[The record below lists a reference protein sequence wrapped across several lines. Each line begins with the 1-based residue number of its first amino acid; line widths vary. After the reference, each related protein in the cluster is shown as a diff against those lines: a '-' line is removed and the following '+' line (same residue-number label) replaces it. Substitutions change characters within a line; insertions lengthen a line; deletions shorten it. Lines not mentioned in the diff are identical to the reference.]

1 MIGYEN
7 LLSHMPPFAHAS
19 ISSCALALIF
29 LLRAATAAPGDERWG
44 REFYSPDFN
53 SGNPAVINAITFTT
67 SGHFVCGGTFA
78 GVAGVTGTQNLAQ
91 WDGTNWL
98 SLGGGLPGGTVY
110 ATLAV
115 GADLYLG
122 GNFTSIQGQNIT
134 NLARWDGTNW
144 HAVGGGVTGGSVR
157 ALAWHAGALCV
168 GGLFTNA
175 GGNFA
180 GYVATWNGAS
190 WNTLG
195 GGVQAASPSGN
206 AVPVLTLLSDQGS
219 LYAGGVFFS
228 AGGVAANN
236 IARWNGA
243 AWEALGT
250 GANNGVNGVVAALGG
265 TTNGLL
271 YIGGNF
277 VQAGTN
283 TVNHIAAWNGT
294 TWSSLAGGVSDNFSI
309 VPGVSGLLVS
319 GVDLLACGNFI
330 LAGTNLVTGLARWD
344 GAQWF
349 PVVLPGRHP
358 ISRITAQGSRTVVAG
373 RLQSLMVPSGRTGLI
388 QYDGAEWSILGGGLV
403 GSLQTIDYAGSRWQA
418 SGRFGISDGSGTR
431 PMVAQWSG
439 KGWTNLGNGLPV
451 QQFSSQYIREFLTR
465 DGLSYAAGDY
475 GGGVTVLSNNTWSD
489 LGGSLPG
496 TGQALAF
503 HRGELFAGHSAGIS
517 RWTGGGW
524 TNVGEGLNG
533 GVSALLVL
541 GDELYAGGTFTNSRA
556 TPVSNVAR
564 WDGTN
569 WAALGLGVN
578 GPVRVLG
585 ARQNELYVAGQFT
598 EAGGVGASS
607 VARWSNGIWSPLGAG
622 LTGGA
627 SSVAGL
633 AVLSDGRVFAAGN
646 FTQSGVTGVNRVASW
661 DGTNWGPLGSG
672 LNAPAT
678 SLATDGT
685 DLFFAGAFTT
695 AGGGPSL
702 GVARWRLSQ
711 NLRLGS
717 VALTNETQVALSVRG
732 EPGTKFAVETSGNL
746 TQWLALSTNSLEA
759 NPAHLLLPTNG
770 PQQFYRLR
778 RVP

>member
-1 MIGYEN
+1 MV
-7 LLSHMPPFAHAS
+7 
-19 ISSCALALIF
+19 
-29 LLRAATAAPGDERWG
+29 LLRAAAAAPGDERWG

-53 SGNPAVINAITFTT
+53 AINFASPAVINAIAFTT
-67 SGHFVCGGTFA
+67 NGQLVCGGTFFGAA
-78 GVAGVTGTQNLAQ
+78 GVLGTQNLAQ

-98 SLGGGLPGGTVY
+98 SLGGGLPGGTVR
-110 ATLAV
+110 TVLAV

-122 GNFTSIQGQNIT
+122 GSFDSIQGQNIT

-180 GYVATWNGAS
+180 GYIATWNGTS
-190 WNTLG
+190 WNTLS

-206 AVPVLTLLSDQGS
+206 AVPVLSLFSDQGS
-219 LYAGGVFFS
+219 LYVGGVFFS
-228 AGGVAANN
+228 AGGVTANN
-236 IARWNGA
+236 VARWNGA
-243 AWEALGT
+243 AWESLGT
-250 GANNGVNGVVAALGG
+250 GANNGVSGAVGAFAR

-271 YIGGNF
+271 YVGGNF

-283 TVNHIAAWNGT
+283 TVNHITAWNGT
-294 TWSSLAGGVSDNFSI
+294 TWSSLAGGVSEIFF
-309 VPGVSGLLVS
+309 PPTVSGLLAS
-319 GVDLLACGNFI
+319 GADVLACGRFY
-330 LAGTNLVTGLARWD
+330 LAGTNFVRGLARWN

-349 PVVLPGRHP
+349 PVVLPGSHP
-358 ISRITAQGSRTVVAG
+358 IHRIAAHGSRIVVAG
-373 RLQSLMVPSGRTGLI
+373 ELQNLMVPSGRTGLI
-388 QYDGAEWSILGGGLV
+388 QYDGMEWSILGGGLV
-403 GSLQTIDYAGSRWQA
+403 GSLQTIDSAGGRWQA
-418 SGRFGISDGSGTR
+418 SGHFGISDGSGQR

-451 QQFSSQYIREFLTR
+451 QQFSSQFIREFLTR

-475 GGGVTVLSNNTWSD
+475 GGGVTVLSNNNWTD

-496 TGQALAF
+496 TGQALVF
-503 HRGELFAGHSAGIS
+503 HRGELFAGHSAGIA

-533 GVSALLVL
+533 GVNALLVL
-541 GDELYAGGTFTNSRA
+541 GDELYAGGTFTSSGA
-556 TPVSNVAR
+556 TQASNVAR

-569 WAALGLGVN
+569 WSALGLGVN
-578 GPVRVLG
+578 GPVRALG
-585 ARQNELYVAGQFT
+585 AWRDELFVAGQFT
-598 EAGGVGASS
+598 EAGGASASS
-607 VARWSNGIWSPLGAG
+607 VARWSNGNWSPLGAG

-633 AVLSDGRVFAAGN
+633 VVLSDGKIFAAGN
-646 FTQSGVTGVNRVASW
+646 FTQSGLTAVNRVAAW

-672 LNAPAT
+672 LDAPAT

-685 DLFFAGAFTT
+685 DLFVAGAFWT
-695 AGGGPSL
+695 AGSVPSR
-702 GVARWRLSQ
+702 GVARWRLPQ
-711 NLRLGS
+711 NLRLDS
-717 VALTNETQVALSVRG
+717 VTLTNASQMALTVRG
-732 EPGTKFAVETSGNL
+732 EPGTSFAIESSGNL
-746 TQWLALSTNSLEA
+746 SQWSALSTNSLDA
-759 NPAHLLLPTNG
+759 NPAHLLAPTNG